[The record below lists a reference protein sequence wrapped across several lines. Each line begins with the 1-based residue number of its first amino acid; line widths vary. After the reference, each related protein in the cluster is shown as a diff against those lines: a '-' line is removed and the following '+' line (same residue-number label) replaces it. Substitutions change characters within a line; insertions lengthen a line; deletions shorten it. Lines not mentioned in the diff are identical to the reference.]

1 MTQADTQVKRIAVD
15 GVRHIAVI
23 GAGSWGT
30 ALGDIVRRAGH
41 SVILYARDAG
51 LADTI
56 NARHENP
63 VYLPGLKLHE
73 ALRATSDIAVAL
85 DRADMVLAV
94 TPVQFMRDMCAKI
107 KPHLRAGVP
116 LVNCA
121 KGIEIATGLLPA
133 DIVAEALPE
142 TPYAALSGPT
152 FASEVIRG
160 LPAAA
165 TFATTAPREAA
176 AIWAQAVKSPTFRP
190 YLGQDVVGVDIAG
203 AIKNVIAIACGIV
216 EGQNLGQNARAAV
229 MTRGMAEIKRFG
241 LARGAKAETFLGLS
255 GVGDLMLTCNSM
267 TSRNFSLGHALGQ
280 GQSLAEITA
289 ARRTVA
295 EGVAT
300 ARALALAAH
309 KAGIDM
315 PICGAVDHILHQ
327 SAKVADVIHD
337 LLARAIRTE
346 DD

>member
-1 MTQADTQVKRIAVD
+1 MTQTDTQIK
-15 GVRHIAVI
+15 HIAVI

-30 ALGDIVRRAGH
+30 ALGDIVRRAGR
-41 SVILYARDAG
+41 SVVLYARDGG

-73 ALRATSDIAVAL
+73 SLRATSDIAAAL
-85 DRADMVLAV
+85 EGADMVLAV

-107 KPHLRAGVP
+107 KPYIRAGVP

-121 KGIEIATGLLPA
+121 KGIEIATGQLPA
-133 DIVAEALPE
+133 DIVAEMLPE

-165 TFATTAPREAA
+165 TFATKAPQADAA
-176 AIWAQAVKSPTFRP
+176 LWAQAVKSPTFRP
-190 YLGQDVVGVDIAG
+190 YLGQDVAGVDVAG

-241 LARGAKAETFLGLS
+241 LAQGAKAETFLGLS

-300 ARALALAAH
+300 ARALAMAAH
-309 KAGIDM
+309 KAGVDM
-315 PICGAVDHILHQ
+315 PICAAVDHILHKN
-327 SAKVADVIHD
+327 AKVGDMIQD
-337 LLARAIRTE
+337 LLARAIRAEE
-346 DD
+346 D

>member
-1 MTQADTQVKRIAVD
+1 MTAATIK
-15 GVRHIAVI
+15 HIAVI

-30 ALGDIVRRAGH
+30 ALGDIVRRAGG
-41 SVILYARDAG
+41 SAVLYARDSD
-51 LADTI
+51 LVDTI

-73 ALRATSDIAVAL
+73 NLRATSDIAAAL
-85 DRADMVLAV
+85 EGADMVLAV
-94 TPVQFMRDMCAKI
+94 TPVQFMREMAQKLA
-107 KPHLRAGVP
+107 PHLKSGVP
-116 LVNCA
+116 VVNGA
-121 KGIEIATGLLPA
+121 KGIEIATGQLPA
-133 DIVAEALPE
+133 AIMAEELPSN
-142 TPYAALSGPT
+142 PYAALSGPT

-165 TFATTAPREAA
+165 TFATAA
-176 AIWAQAVKSPTFRP
+176 SPDVAASWAQALKSPTFRP
-190 YLGQDVVGVDIAG
+190 YIGHDVAGVDTAG

-241 LARGAKAETFLGLS
+241 MTRGAKAETFLGLS

-280 GQSLAEITA
+280 GQSLGEIMGS
-289 ARRTVA
+289 RRSVA

-300 ARALALAAH
+300 ARALAMAAH
-309 KAGIDM
+309 QSGIDM
-315 PICGAVDHILHQ
+315 PICNAIDHILHHG
-327 SAKVADVIHD
+327 AKVADMIHD
-337 LLARAIRTE
+337 LLARAIKTE
-346 DD
+346 AD